1 MGLREDEM
9 LERMTLLLEQGCTM
23 LATHHGCGAPLF
35 RCKGKVVCPVC
46 SYEGKANSRS
56 LEPLEGARVEEVD
69 QRKGAAEKEATT
81 VGREEGVTCPED
93 EEMRRRR
100 RELEKDLEISL
111 IGRLRELKQR
121 VEHEQD
127 PENLRMLLECTN
139 SLLRVLRSLER
150 AD

>member
-1 MGLREDEM
+1 MVMGLREDKM

-23 LATHHGCGAPLF
+23 LATHHSCGAPLF

-56 LEPLEGARVEEVD
+56 SEPLEGASVEAVD
-69 QRKGAAEKEATT
+69 QRKGAAEKEAIA
-81 VGREEGVTCPED
+81 VEEGVACPE
-93 EEMRRRR
+93 EEERRRRR

-111 IGRLRELKQR
+111 LGRLRELKQR

-127 PENLRMLLECTN
+127 PENLRRVLECTN